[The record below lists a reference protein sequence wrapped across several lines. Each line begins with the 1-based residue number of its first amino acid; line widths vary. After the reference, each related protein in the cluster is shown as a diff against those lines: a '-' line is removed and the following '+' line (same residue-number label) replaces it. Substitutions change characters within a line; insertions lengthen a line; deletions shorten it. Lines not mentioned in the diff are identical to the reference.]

1 MFVASNKKN
10 KSMGFNTS
18 GSNSRYG
25 FKTVPNESVLWKLQS
40 ADGTDFGDVSYGAYK
55 AVESGKLD
63 SYKPKNDTEKEAI
76 SKFRS
81 YLGTPLSS
89 PSGVEFGKVSYDAYQ
104 AITND
109 KLDSYTPKNDTEK
122 KTLEDFKN
130 YATVYSADTV
140 SGGLKYNSEIG
151 QFGKGN
157 IDLYNR
163 PQHKNDD
170 GTVSTVRSATFE
182 IDGKYVV
189 LPTVVYD
196 GKSGRET
203 SKILSDEEAIEHYK
217 QTGQY
222 LGKFD
227 TLYEADIYAQ
237 KLHLAQDFYYG
248 SKYKTTKNGKET
260 EFSVWTPGLV
270 IESGYDDLTYDVINK
285 NEDAKSIQAAN
296 DIAINATIA
305 GADKGFLQTMTDD
318 EVAVFN
324 YIYSTQGAD
333 KAYEFIN
340 DISADLNYRQR
351 VKTEKMWAD
360 EAANAPVKMSAFS
373 VLISPLKMASYVGQV
388 ADYVDDGS
396 IDQNAGYNKYVHIPN
411 AIRNE
416 VSTQIENS
424 GNWGT
429 VGSYAYNIGMSMAD
443 SLYNTAISGGQQW
456 LSLAIMGTGAA
467 ADTTV
472 AAKDRG
478 LSDTQAF
485 WLGTISG
492 AGEIISEKMSFDA
505 IMDADLFTQSAR
517 KYFVRSA
524 TVGGLEEVVADGIN
538 FAADTIIAGDKSL
551 WSQSI
556 KSYMQQG
563 KTKSEAVGL
572 TLGNKLLETALSF
585 AGGALSTGVMSLGG
599 TVYNTSRIRDVGK
612 QYNSSDDISKVIEK
626 GLKQPTDS
634 AAYQNAV
641 KLQEKMKS
649 GTLTDFEIG
658 QQVLLNEGATVTDE
672 AEVAETKVNRAK
684 KLIDKFSSYIHKS
697 DATTTDTT
705 VETSTPVVA
714 ETAPVVETTTS
725 TADISTIPVAVGDT
739 FHDTKTGTTLTVI
752 SRDANNTVVRVNE
765 SGIEKTYTN
774 DIADMMS
781 ANPTFEKVDGTS
793 DITAP
798 QNTES
803 AETVTMADGTTAHRI
818 GDFYEVYGTEA
829 EAIAEKL
836 NLTVTPKII
845 DGVKTPMVGFPVHA
859 FDTYNSRLN
868 SVTSINEQNMPV
880 TDENTPVNEVV
891 TDTDVNYAEGEILS
905 LKHTKNIYSV
915 FKNAARMVVGKDV
928 ITDGF
933 FAVPLSD
940 EALAEVKKVYTG
952 NIENNNNIEL
962 AKFYHADNDVVIQGN
977 PKIDKDNMG
986 RPEYVFKIGDKYY
999 AAQQKYI
1006 DAVNNGKNI
1015 IKANSK
1021 QYNIP
1026 WTVHDESGN
1035 FVAIIMPI
1043 IADKQ
1048 DGRATEHYESL
1059 QSVSDVKTAEQQ
1071 KKADNAAKPF
1081 NQNEIRLLF
1090 KEARPYFFNA
1100 NGSTY
1105 VGNNSLYAVCDTEA
1119 VEFLKT
1125 EYRNRNTNSNYEIEF
1140 SDSFGSRVEKLLSDV
1155 VTIAEASKPISYNLG
1170 DKDVSAYVIG
1180 DYAIAFD
1187 KNYANFVKK
1196 RSATMKIV
1204 SEGNLATTLLVGY
1217 DADGTVT
1224 AFALPILAQG
1234 EITARDG
1241 TKYPFAT
1248 SNSIKKTV
1256 KESKDSVTKTPETV
1270 TETPESV
1277 TNAEKTEENTPVA
1290 EEKTEYKHLYNEE
1303 TVSEDFINSV
1313 NPEIES
1319 AILNIRNGNTDAVP
1333 DVVEVTELTEKTI
1346 EKISDFVGFDV
1357 SGYSCKIEKDALQH
1371 IENRHGI
1378 NGSHDQSLSDP
1389 KDTARMGYIVN
1400 NSDSVDWIREK
1411 DGAVKTSK
1419 KYRDKNNKPAKLV
1432 MVQKKIDGTYCV
1444 SDVVPDSKNKTIWVT
1459 SARIQKKHQDLDDN
1473 NVSPKT
1479 TPENAL
1485 NASDTIIAEEAENVN
1500 TSEETTTPTLTDKV
1514 GDEIKLSDYE
1524 KTEADEQGL
1533 NNEPESDTIVS
1544 ETTKEDFKVGDIL
1557 EFDGEQWKCVNID
1570 STMIDFENVDKNAFQ
1585 PELSVISP
1593 YELFKEK
1600 TDYIVIKESA
1610 ENVES
1615 QSEILDRE
1623 SKSDGGRLHA
1633 GASESAVETGNE
1645 EADEPHRD
1653 RSGKGLS
1660 ESVGT
1665 DGNRPDVRNDSERIY
1680 GTDDADDAVSE
1691 VRGNSAE
1698 ITDSEFETIDTEV
1711 KTVEKKRPSNKGNF
1725 VITDDIATEF
1735 DNTAPSAR
1743 DNIEAIELLLKLES
1757 EGRPATAE
1765 EKKILAKYKGW
1776 GGIDPRHI
1784 PYELSSRFGQ
1794 LFDWEQRKAMQSS
1807 SNNAF
1812 FTPTGVIDA
1821 MYNGLKRMGF
1831 KGGNVLE
1838 TSMGV
1843 GNFFG
1848 RMPSAISAKSALTG
1862 VELESYTAR
1871 IAQYLYPGATVI
1883 NMPFQDVAI
1892 KNGSYDLVIGNVPFG
1907 TNKISYNKKK
1917 YSLHNYFIISSLDK
1931 VRDGGIVA
1939 VITSAGT
1946 LDSHS
1951 IDARAAIMDRAD
1963 VVACYKL
1970 PEKVFSRNAS
1980 TDVQSDLLI
1989 LRKRSADEKPKGDSI
2004 LNTITTAQGFRINE
2018 YFDKHPENVLGTLAK
2033 GHNAW
2038 GEITTVLNDGNF
2050 YDKLNAAMKKL
2061 PKDLISGK
2069 IDLKPIETIVSLSDK
2084 PRFFEKNGKIYAD
2097 DGAGTATEVSKNQ
2110 ANTVR
2115 DYIAVRDAY
2124 KELLSAYDN
2133 GETVINADG
2142 TATIREM
2149 SDEDIKPLR
2158 DALSKAYDNF
2168 YKKHG
2173 AITGDGKK
2181 KIGTKKSTNNTF
2193 LEADADYYLVGGLE
2207 RYDAKNSTFVKS
2219 ALFEK
2224 DTLRKKRV
2232 TSVDVASDA
2241 LAVSLNESGRIDF
2254 ARMQELTGKTEK
2266 QLAEELKGEIVLTP
2280 DGEYVLTDIYLS
2292 GNIYEK
2298 LDAVKNKPEFKA
2310 QQEMLEKVIPTP
2322 KDASEITVKL
2332 GANYI
2337 DTEYIEQF
2345 AREILNTNLTIRKDV
2360 SGRWVIEGV
2369 KQSRYGDI
2377 VNVKY
2382 GCAAFNAV
2390 QLLEKILNDGEITAT
2405 KKIGTGR
2412 DAVTVFDP
2420 EMTDVARQK
2429 ADDIR
2434 AAFET
2439 WIFSNSERRT
2449 EIVDNYNRTYNNYRP
2464 LDYERIAEKLS
2475 FDSMDETL
2483 KSKLYSH
2490 QKKGI
2495 ARFLF
2500 GGNILFAH
2508 GVGTGKTFEMI
2519 ASVMEAKRMGII
2531 NKAAMVVPNNKV
2543 VDFKNDIAQAY
2554 PNAKV
2559 LVIDTANKKR
2569 QTMLGLVN
2577 SNDWDIVLIARTTFT
2592 KIPISPEFQTHY
2604 VAQQLEDLELQ
2615 IAEAESD
2622 KNVSRR
2628 QLKGMITQRDNL
2640 EQKIKDLDAETKR
2653 DTNSV
2658 DFEKLGIDCI
2668 CVDEA
2673 HNYKSIL
2680 TPTKLSIKGLVNRNN
2695 AQMANDMLM
2704 KLDYLRS
2711 IDGKIIFGTGT
2722 PITNTVSEIYNM
2734 MRMVRPDILEDAGIH
2749 SLDEWVNTF
2758 AKIDTVT
2765 EIGIDNQIKAK
2776 STQIIRS
2783 FINVS
2788 EMIGMFRQFAD
2799 IVFTTDVVKNL
2810 PKAVYKD
2817 VELAGTDKHKQ
2828 IEKQIS
2834 EVIAKTEKSDLLKVY
2849 GQLMSMADAAS
2860 VDLRMLS
2867 GAESEYN
2874 IFKDYSLEELD
2885 YEDSKIN
2892 VMCDNVYDEY
2902 TASND
2907 IKGTQIIF
2915 CDKGSGSGTV
2925 YSFNLHKDIM
2935 QKLVERGIPEEQIA
2949 IIKSQSDA
2957 QLEVL
2962 YDKVNAGDV
2971 RVLIGTSQK
2980 MAEGLN
2986 VQKRVV
2992 AIHHPTVTYKPSD
3005 KEQGDA
3011 RGVRAGNIND
3021 EVHIYRYLQ
3030 KNTFDSHKW
3039 QAQDR
3044 KGEMINKA
3052 LRGEVVAEMEDIG
3065 ADEDSG
3071 AGVDA
3076 ATAMAIT
3083 SGNPLVK
3090 EKIGIDKEVV
3100 RLKTLQRNYL
3110 SEVYRYQDAISKN
3123 PNMIRQLTN
3132 YADNIEQDIA
3142 LRNKYGEKASVVI
3155 KGKTFEKQTDANKAL
3170 SEAVKTAPKNG
3181 QYTKLGT
3188 YNGFDIMFKGDT
3200 GGMGYSVILKGSNEY
3215 SVDYAGSG
3223 NNMARFAGVLNR
3235 LDAELTRVRERV
3247 ETLKTDLEF
3256 AKKEVLKPFEKEK
3269 ELTEALEKQKD
3280 ITYRYEHYSD
3290 KPATN
3295 AETSD
3300 TDNSETVQSSR
3311 DLASGDSA
3319 ERWTTERVEG
3329 NEGKGVNLADI
3340 VRSIS
3345 KKFDIPIATGKVTD
3359 SEASGIYKRKAETIR
3374 TRIANNLP
3382 TISHELG
3389 HHLDKDYNFSN
3400 MESVELLKSS
3410 LPADFLE
3417 QYEEADR
3424 GREAVAEFVRVYL
3437 KNTNNANRLCPEFYA
3452 DFISTLSKEDLKSLN
3467 EIAASVNEY
3476 LSYNISERYDAAIT
3490 TSKKQE
3496 KLSFKE
3502 KWQRLYTSWVDAFHP
3517 QKEAVDYVEE
3527 VTGQTLSGKGNAYVL
3542 ATNSLNAHTISNYL
3556 ICEGFR
3562 DLDGNIVDAKSF
3574 VESIGMVDSKNVAL
3588 LDKYLVLRHS
3598 LEWIAPTESDVAPK
3612 RVFAD
3617 DTLENVEE
3625 IEKQIAQIEAEHPEI
3640 KTAAENLYEY
3650 QNNVLRHF
3658 VVPAGGMSE
3667 ETLDMLNRK
3676 YPSYVPFY
3684 RAVGKKSGM
3693 AKGTFVNQRSP
3704 IMRAKGSGALILSPV
3719 ESIIR
3724 NTEKMVKLALRN
3736 QTARVLSSYADTVD
3750 GFGQFMEAIPPDMIP
3765 HSVNIV
3771 KSKESFTDALQ
3782 QIVSSGEDYFAVSDL
3797 FEQIFGN
3804 EVTDFTPVAN
3814 ANKRIVTVLQD
3825 GKPTYYQ
3832 IHDEALY
3839 NAVAELAPQQANGYV
3854 KWATKI
3860 MQPMKLLITQ
3870 NNPIFAVTNA
3880 IRDFGTA
3887 YKLSEVNN
3895 LAVFAAQYVKA
3906 LGGIITNNADY
3917 KRYKAMGG
3925 GHSSELSANIDSIA
3939 RTLRTVAHKDMGKAR
3954 RLAYSLFV
3962 HPVETVAMFNDAIES
3977 VPRFAEFQRT
3987 LKEGGDLQEAI
3998 FNASDITTNF
4008 KRSGGGV
4015 GVKIANS
4022 TFMFNNAAIQG
4033 IDKTFRTLTNKD
4045 PKKRYRTLLKW
4056 LLHAL
4061 LTGIIGYIYNKEVD
4075 EEGYKNLS
4083 SYKKNNFYN
4092 FAIGDGKF
4100 ISLPKPRENALLD
4113 TFTERAI
4120 EYAFGNENAFYDF
4133 STYLGGQLIPPMIP
4147 DDLKSIEDAA
4157 HSWLGGTVLGGIVD
4171 VGFNQ
4176 DFKDTP
4182 IEGAYDIY
4190 TPSHERYTES
4200 TTKLAYALGQTRLAR
4215 NMDMSPKKIDH
4226 LLSSYTGILGQINKA
4241 LFPMNEE
4248 RKDTSIGL
4256 RNKFISDSNYST
4268 DVLNR
4273 MYENQEKAEKAFT
4286 YSGTIDTAIEYEK
4299 NSIITSY
4306 ISGMNKAVKALPKDE
4321 QRNGRIYLLK
4331 ALNSWNYENTAS
4343 QTNMLSS
4350 LDGSSISTDM
4360 IFDELPSST
4369 LEWTVNKQKYVYQMT
4384 PQEYHKY
4391 INDYL
4396 TAIENARKQYGCD
4409 SVESCEMAKEA
4420 AKEYMSKYKK
4430 GILKNQYFT
4439 KAVEKTE

>member
-1 MFVASNKKN
+1 MANWRDSAKEIMKRREADKVTPVTVTPSEIITKTAEKLNSDGWQAQAKEILKRRNYIEPEKRKYEIKLSEDEPVRTISYDAKQAIENNSTDKYMPKN
-10 KSMGFNTS
+10 EEEKAAMTEYENWVSEQVINIPV
-18 GSNSRYG
+18 SNSKSISLKYG
-25 FKTVPNESVLWKLQS
+25 TAKSIDDYVDSL
-40 ADGTDFGDVSYGAYK
+40 
-55 AVESGKLD
+55 SGKNRDEKAKMLD
-63 SYKPKNDTEKEAI
+63 GYIKTLNLSPEEQKQANSYAGLKKLAFASASDGKDSFEKEATQWGAKGLKGMYDMAEKAARMVKSGFNGLLDGGEYNNARKGAIQYYEDNPDMLGHHLFLLEQADKNGVKVALPYGAAGEDYLRQIKLDKFFERYKDTNAVTQFIGDAGFYSAGQMLGAMGLAGMGGADKIATAITPITTVAGNAIKATKIGKAANKII
-76 SKFRS
+76 SATPAIKNVAGGGAAGKLANAAINKLNNVSVKSAVKFLNPLDNPTTAVMGMGAAQDKYDQLIKMGYDEDS
-81 YLGTPLSS
+81 AKANALFTGYVSSITEKMGYDGTPQSFYKYGGKILSGGS
-89 PSGVEFGKVSYDAYQ
+89 TASKAKNVGNALKAYLSANVSEGLEEVYNLAFERVGDYFTGIGYVDENGKLQNRRFLGKEGIIDPVAMGESFLGGFVGGTVMGGANF
-104 AITND
+104 ISEVFNND
-109 KLDSYTPKNDTEK
+109 
-122 KTLEDFKN
+122 
-130 YATVYSADTV
+130 ADTV
-140 SGGLKYNSEIG
+140 RRMSADIKKAIDENN
-151 QFGKGN
+151 QAVVN
-157 IDLYNR
+157 IAKQAGVEDASM
-163 PQHKNDD
+163 PEAPDFKTA
-170 GTVSTVRSATFE
+170 TVEEMSDFYEDTIEAS
-182 IDGKYVV
+182 K
-189 LPTVVYD
+189 
-196 GKSGRET
+196 
-203 SKILSDEEAIEHYK
+203 KILSDERVIKHDEEVIANATNAFKSELEEIASSGAVE
-217 QTGQY
+217 
-222 LGKFD
+222 
-227 TLYEADIYAQ
+227 LYA
-237 KLHLAQDFYYG
+237 
-248 SKYKTTKNGKET
+248 
-260 EFSVWTPGLV
+260 P
-270 IESGYDDLTYDVINK
+270 
-285 NEDAKSIQAAN
+285 EDASKS
-296 DIAINATIA
+296 
-305 GADKGFLQTMTDD
+305 
-318 EVAVFN
+318 V
-324 YIYSTQGAD
+324 
-333 KAYEFIN
+333 
-340 DISADLNYRQR
+340 
-351 VKTEKMWAD
+351 
-360 EAANAPVKMSAFS
+360 
-373 VLISPLKMASYVGQV
+373 
-388 ADYVDDGS
+388 
-396 IDQNAGYNKYVHIPN
+396 
-411 AIRNE
+411 
-416 VSTQIENS
+416 
-424 GNWGT
+424 
-429 VGSYAYNIGMSMAD
+429 
-443 SLYNTAISGGQQW
+443 
-456 LSLAIMGTGAA
+456 
-467 ADTTV
+467 
-472 AAKDRG
+472 
-478 LSDTQAF
+478 
-485 WLGTISG
+485 
-492 AGEIISEKMSFDA
+492 
-505 IMDADLFTQSAR
+505 
-517 KYFVRSA
+517 
-524 TVGGLEEVVADGIN
+524 
-538 FAADTIIAGDKSL
+538 
-551 WSQSI
+551 
-556 KSYMQQG
+556 
-563 KTKSEAVGL
+563 
-572 TLGNKLLETALSF
+572 KLLEKELIRSGIADEQRKTIIKSVINTESRSKAPIVT
-585 AGGALSTGVMSLGG
+585 TG
-599 TVYNTSRIRDVGK
+599 IDDV
-612 QYNSSDDISKVIEK
+612 S
-626 GLKQPTDS
+626 
-634 AAYQNAV
+634 
-641 KLQEKMKS
+641 
-649 GTLTDFEIG
+649 
-658 QQVLLNEGATVTDE
+658 
-672 AEVAETKVNRAK
+672 
-684 KLIDKFSSYIHKS
+684 
-697 DATTTDTT
+697 
-705 VETSTPVVA
+705 
-714 ETAPVVETTTS
+714 TAPRENTVNVS
-725 TADISTIPVAVGDT
+725 VGDV
-739 FHDTKTGTTLTVI
+739 FRDTKTGNVITVI
-752 SRDANNTVVRVNE
+752 GRDSENTTVRIDTGSKTETKEFTNAQAGSLVTNQQFERLEASGALSPEEAQKYNIIVSNLKRKAEELGLLDKVFYEALQDVNL
-765 SGIEKTYTN
+765 Y
-774 DIADMMS
+774 
-781 ANPTFEKVDGTS
+781 NPTESNRALIGSEFQRVFAGNTDPLVTGWLNAIGVDT
-793 DITAP
+793 
-798 QNTES
+798 Q
-803 AETVTMADGTTAHRI
+803 
-818 GDFYEVYGTEA
+818 
-829 EAIAEKL
+829 
-836 NLTVTPKII
+836 
-845 DGVKTPMVGFPVHA
+845 
-859 FDTYNSRLN
+859 
-868 SVTSINEQNMPV
+868 SVTSINSENVVV
-880 TDENTPVNEVV
+880 TDGNTPDSDTV
-891 TDTDVNYAEGEILS
+891 TDTDVINHTEEIEGLKLIDTEESTLVNGKTLITGVYELNTDRDFSRKSYKKEQFDIFCNSEPWIKTVDGTTYGHYGFAKSGSGGYAVTYLPVGLAVTKANTEKDAKLMLKILEENRPE
-905 LKHTKNIYSV
+905 L
-915 FKNAARMVVGKDV
+915 
-928 ITDGF
+928 
-933 FAVPLSD
+933 PLSIKAFGD
-940 EALAEVKKVYTG
+940 GYRCLGISRELVTDIKEVIETAVNGDKTTNTEIQEGKVPFNTKAG
-952 NIENNNNIEL
+952 LI
-962 AKFYHADNDVVIQGN
+962 
-977 PKIDKDNMG
+977 
-986 RPEYVFKIGDKYY
+986 EYVKAHKGDNVRVTF
-999 AAQQKYI
+999 
-1006 DAVNNGKNI
+1006 DNGISEVRTLEGASNTNLRTK
-1015 IKANSK
+1015 K
-1021 QYNIP
+1021 P
-1026 WTVHDESGN
+1026 
-1035 FVAIIMPI
+1035 
-1043 IADKQ
+1043 
-1048 DGRATEHYESL
+1048 DG
-1059 QSVSDVKTAEQQ
+1059 SVSNAEL
-1071 KKADNAAKPF
+1071 KGLKFNDEGFSVDYSTGVSASYDFVNVGETDDNATK
-1081 NQNEIRLLF
+1081 
-1090 KEARPYFFNA
+1090 
-1100 NGSTY
+1100 
-1105 VGNNSLYAVCDTEA
+1105 
-1119 VEFLKT
+1119 
-1125 EYRNRNTNSNYEIEF
+1125 
-1140 SDSFGSRVEKLLSDV
+1140 SD
-1155 VTIAEASKPISYNLG
+1155 
-1170 DKDVSAYVIG
+1170 
-1180 DYAIAFD
+1180 
-1187 KNYANFVKK
+1187 
-1196 RSATMKIV
+1196 
-1204 SEGNLATTLLVGY
+1204 
-1217 DADGTVT
+1217 
-1224 AFALPILAQG
+1224 
-1234 EITARDG
+1234 
-1241 TKYPFAT
+1241 
-1248 SNSIKKTV
+1248 
-1256 KESKDSVTKTPETV
+1256 
-1270 TETPESV
+1270 ESV
-1277 TNAEKTEENTPVA
+1277 TGAKYEHLYD
-1290 EEKTEYKHLYNEE
+1290 EEK
-1303 TVSEDFINSV
+1303 VSKAYIDSV
-1313 NPEIES
+1313 NPEIEN
-1319 AILNIRNGNTDAVP
+1319 AIISIRNGDIDNIP
-1333 DVVEVTELTEKTI
+1333 DVINVTELNEKTI
-1346 EKISDFVGFDV
+1346 KAISDFVGYDV
-1357 SGYSCKIEKDALQH
+1357 SGYVCKIERDRLVH

-1378 NGSHDQSLSDP
+1378 NGEHDQSLSDP
-1389 KDTARMGYIVN
+1389 KDFARMGYVVN
-1400 NSDSVDWIREK
+1400 NSDSIDWVVDGKGNRVFDK
-1411 DGAVKTSK
+1411 Q
-1419 KYRDKNNKPAKLV
+1419 YNDKNNKPSPVIMLNS
-1432 MVQKKIDGTYCV
+1432 KIDGTYCI
-1444 SDVVPDSKNKTIWVT
+1444 SQAVPDSKKKTLWIT
-1459 SARIQKKHQDLDDN
+1459 SARIQKAAVGSQVPYDSN
-1473 NVSPKT
+1473 A
-1479 TPENAL
+1479 TPQLQTSETPL
-1485 NASDTIIAEEAENVN
+1485 NSSSASDDIVSQDADTVNGIIRADSESDIKTLTDRCELIETKHTTTGDNIWVVTLKDRLSPVKYKDLSGKVKAVGGYYSRYAKTPDGKAIPGFVFKSEPNADVINTFNGFFGTEAAEEAAPA
-1500 TSEETTTPTLTDKV
+1500 ETRSAVKEIDTEALLGAVGNAKV

-1524 KTEADEQGL
+1524 KAEADEQGL
-1533 NNEPESDTIVS
+1533 NNQPESDIMVS
-1544 ETTKEDFKVGDIL
+1544 EKTKEDFKVGDIL

-1585 PELSVISP
+1585 PELSVILP
-1593 YELFKEK
+1593 YELFKKK
-1600 TDYIVIKESA
+1600 TDYSIVKETT
-1610 ENVES
+1610 ENAES
-1615 QSEILDRE
+1615 QSEVLDRE
-1623 SKSDGGRLHA
+1623 SEPDGGRLRT
-1633 GASESAVETGNE
+1633 GAYGTDVETGVE
-1645 EADEPHRD
+1645 EANEPHRN

-1665 DGNRPDVRNDSERIY
+1665 DRSRPDVGNDSERVY
-1680 GTDDADDAVSE
+1680 RTDDANNAESE
-1691 VRGNSAE
+1691 STGNSAE
-1698 ITDSEFETIDTEV
+1698 ITDSEPETIDTEV
-1711 KTVEKKRPSNKGNF
+1711 KTLEKKRPSNKGNF
-1725 VITDDIATEF
+1725 VITNDIAAEF
-1735 DNTAPSAR
+1735 DSTAPSAK
-1743 DNIEAIELLLKLES
+1743 DNIEAIELLIKLEN
-1757 EGRPATAE
+1757 EGRSATAE

-1776 GGIDPRHI
+1776 GGIDTRYI

-1807 SNNAF
+1807 QNNAF

-1838 TSMGV
+1838 TSMGI

-1848 RMPSAISAKSALTG
+1848 RMPQAVSAKSALTG

-1883 NMPFQDVAI
+1883 NMPYQDVAI

-1907 TNKISYNKKK
+1907 QNKISYNKKK
-1917 YSLHNYFIISSLDK
+1917 YALHNYFIISSLDK

-1946 LDSHS
+1946 LESHS
-1951 IDARAAIMDRAD
+1951 LDARAAIMDRAD

-1980 TDVQSDLLI
+1980 TDVQTDLLI
-1989 LRKRSADEKPKGDSI
+1989 LRKRAAGAKPSGDSI
-2004 LNTITTAQGFRINE
+2004 LNTTTTQGGLRINE
-2018 YFDKHPENVLGTLAK
+2018 YFVKHPKNVLGTLAK

-2038 GEITTVLNDGNF
+2038 GEITTVLDNGDF
-2050 YDKLNAAMKKL
+2050 YDRLNAAMKKL

-2069 IDLKPIETIVSLSDK
+2069 IDLKPVETIVSVSDK
-2084 PRFFEKNGKIYAD
+2084 PRFFEKNGKVYAD
-2097 DGAGTATEVSKNQ
+2097 DGAGIATEVSKNQ

-2115 DYIAVRDAY
+2115 DYMAVRDAY
-2124 KELLSAYDN
+2124 KELLNAYEN
-2133 GETVINADG
+2133 GETVIAEDG
-2142 TATIREM
+2142 TASIREHT
-2149 SDEDIKPLR
+2149 EDDFKLLR
-2158 DALSKAYDNF
+2158 DKLSKAYDNF

-2193 LEADADYYLVGGLE
+2193 LEADADYYLVSGLE

-2254 ARMQELTGKTEK
+2254 VRMQELTGKTEK

-2298 LDAVKNKPEFKA
+2298 LDAIKGKPEFKA

-2322 KDASEITVKL
+2322 KDASDITVKL

-2337 DTEYIEQF
+2337 DAKYIEQF
-2345 AREILNTNLTIRKDV
+2345 AREILNSHLTIRKDV

-2369 KQSRYGDI
+2369 KQSRCGDV

-2382 GCAAFNAV
+2382 GCNAFNAV

-2405 KKIGTGR
+2405 KKVGTGR
-2412 DAVTVFDP
+2412 DLATVFDP
-2420 EMTDVARQK
+2420 EMTDIARQK

-2434 AAFET
+2434 AAFEN
-2439 WIFSNSERRT
+2439 WIFASTDRRT

-2464 LDYERIAEKLS
+2464 LDYEHIAEKLS
-2475 FDSMDETL
+2475 FDSMDDVL
-2483 KSKLYSH
+2483 KSKLYPH

-2592 KIPISPEFQTHY
+2592 RIPVSRELQAHF
-2604 VAQQLEDLELQ
+2604 VSQQLEDLELQ
-2615 IAEAESD
+2615 IAEAEYDRS
-2622 KNVSRR
+2622 VSKR
-2628 QLKGMITQRDNL
+2628 QLKGMITQRDNF
-2640 EQKIKDLDAETKR
+2640 EQKLKDLSSDTKR
-2653 DTNSV
+2653 D
-2658 DFEKLGIDCI
+2658 DDGIEFEKLGIDCI

-2673 HNYKSIL
+2673 HNYKSIM
-2680 TPTKLSIKGLVNRNN
+2680 TPTKLDIKGLVNRNN

-2758 AKIDTVT
+2758 AKIETTT
-2765 EIGIDNQIKAK
+2765 EIGIDNQIKNK
-2776 STQIIRS
+2776 STQVIRS

-2799 IVFTTDVVKNL
+2799 IVFTEDVAKNL

-2817 VELAGTDKHKQ
+2817 VELDGTEEHRQ
-2828 IEKQIS
+2828 IEQQIS
-2834 EVIAKTEKSDLLKVY
+2834 SVISTAKKADLLKVY
-2849 GQLMSMADAAS
+2849 GQLMSMADVAS
-2860 VDLRMLS
+2860 VDLRMLA

-2874 IFKDYSLEELD
+2874 PFKDYSLDELE
-2885 YEDSKIN
+2885 YADSKIN
-2892 VMCDNVYDEY
+2892 TMCDNVYEEY
-2902 TASND
+2902 KASEK

-2935 QKLVERGIPEEQIA
+2935 QKLIERGIPQEQIV
-2949 IIKSQSDA
+2949 IIKNQSDA
-2957 QLEVL
+2957 QLEEL
-2962 YDKVNAGDV
+2962 YEKVNAGEV

-3039 QAQDR
+3039 QAQVR

-3052 LRGEVVAEMEDIG
+3052 LRGEVVSEMEDIG

-3090 EKIGIDKEVV
+3090 EKIDIDKEVV

-3110 SEVYRYQDAISKN
+3110 SEMYRYQDAISKN
-3123 PNMIRQLTN
+3123 PSKISQLTR

-3142 LRNKYGEKASVVI
+3142 LRNKYGEKAAIVI

-3170 SEAVKTAPKNG
+3170 VDAVKSAPKNG
-3181 QYTKLGT
+3181 QYVKLGT

-3200 GGMGYSVILKGSNEY
+3200 GGMNYSLILKGSNEY
-3215 SVDYAGSG
+3215 RVEYAGSG
-3223 NNMARFAGVLNR
+3223 NNIARFAGVLNR
-3235 LDAELTRVRERV
+3235 LDAELKRVRETV
-3247 ETLKTDLEF
+3247 ETLKANLEF
-3256 AKKEVLKPFEKEK
+3256 AKKEVTKPFEKEK
-3269 ELTEALEKQKD
+3269 ELSEALEKQKD
-3280 ITYRYEHYSD
+3280 ITYRYEHFSE
-3290 KPATN
+3290 KTAS
-3295 AETSD
+3295 AETE
-3300 TDNSETVQSSR
+3300 ETVQSSK
-3311 DLASGDSA
+3311 DLSA
-3319 ERWTTERVEG
+3319 ADDESRWTTDRVEG
-3329 NEGKGVNLADI
+3329 NKGKGVNLADI
-3340 VRSIS
+3340 VRNIS

-3359 SEASGIYKRKAETIR
+3359 REASGIYKRKAETIR

-3389 HHLDKDYNFSN
+3389 HHLDKGYNFST

-3410 LPADFLE
+3410 LPAEFLE

-3437 KNTNNANRLCPEFYA
+3437 KNTNDANRLCPEFYA

-3517 QKEAVDYVEE
+3517 QKEAVDFVEE
-3527 VTGQTLSGKGNAYVL
+3527 VTGHTLSGKGNAYVL
-3542 ATNSLNAHTISNYL
+3542 ATNSLNAHTIANYL

-3588 LDKYLVLRHS
+3588 LDQYLVHRHS

-3612 RVFAD
+3612 RVYAD

-3625 IEKQIAQIEAEHPEI
+3625 IKKQIAKIEAEHPEI
-3640 KTAAENLYEY
+3640 KTAAENLYEF
-3650 QNNVLRHF
+3650 QNNVIRHF
-3658 VVPAGGMSE
+3658 VIPAGGMAE
-3667 ETLDMLNRK
+3667 DTLNMLNRK

-3684 RAVGKKSGM
+3684 RAVGNKKSGM

-3704 IMRAKGSGALILSPV
+3704 IMRAEGSGELILSPT

-3765 HSVNIV
+3765 HSVNII

-3782 QIVSSGEDYFAVSDL
+3782 QVVSSGKDYFAVSDL
-3797 FEQIFGN
+3797 FEQIFSD

-3814 ANKRIVTVLQD
+3814 ANKRIITVLQD

-3839 NAVAELAPQQANGYV
+3839 NAVAELAPQQANGYI

-3925 GHSSELSANIDSIA
+3925 GHSSELSANVDNIA

-3954 RLAYSLFV
+3954 RLAYSIFV
-3962 HPVETVAMFNDAIES
+3962 HPVETVAMINDAIES

-3987 LKEGGDLQEAI
+3987 LKDGGDLQEAI

-4045 PKKRYRTLLKW
+4045 TKKRYRTLLKW

-4061 LTGIIGYIYNKEVD
+4061 LMGIIGYIYNKEVD

-4157 HSWLGGTVLGGIVD
+4157 HSWLSGTVLGGVVD
-4171 VGFNQ
+4171 IGFNQ

-4182 IEGAYDIY
+4182 IESVYDIY
-4190 TPSHERYTES
+4190 TPSHERHTES

-4215 NMDMSPKKIDH
+4215 ASDLSPKKIDH
-4226 LLSSYTGILGQINKA
+4226 LISSYTGILGQINKA

-4273 MYENQEKAEKAFT
+4273 MYENQEKAEKAFQ
-4286 YSGTIDTAIEYEK
+4286 YSGSVSDAVEYEK
-4299 NSIITSY
+4299 NSMITSY
-4306 ISGMNKAVKALPKDE
+4306 ISGMNKAIKALPKEE
-4321 QRNGRIYLLK
+4321 QRNGRAYLLK
-4331 ALNSWNYENTAS
+4331 NLSRWNYENTVT
-4343 QTNMLSS
+4343 QEKMLGS
-4350 LDGSSISTDM
+4350 LGDSTVNKDIIFEDLPGS
-4360 IFDELPSST
+4360 E
-4369 LEWTVNKQKYVYQMT
+4369 LEWTVDKKKYVYQMT
-4384 PQEYHKY
+4384 PQEYTKY

-4396 TAIENARKQYGCD
+4396 TVIENARKQCGGNTAENY
-4409 SVESCEMAKEA
+4409 EIAKA
-4420 AKEYMSKYKK
+4420 TAKDFMSNYKK
-4430 GILKNQYFT
+4430 KTLKERYLS
-4439 KAVEKTE
+4439 KAVAK

>member
-1 MFVASNKKN
+1 MATKEGLLKLIKENSNPITEARKKKQEQKVKSNSIVSIAEQLQKVKSNSNASVPETETAPSVSKKN
-10 KSMGFNTS
+10 NSKLDYSGVTNYTTAIDFLKRNNLNNLANSLVNEKDYENLPESAKVGYRDYQDYLDKTIEKNMMMFNIS
-18 GSNSRYG
+18 KDQEKR
-25 FKTVPNESVLWKLQS
+25 
-40 ADGTDFGDVSYGAYK
+40 DAYK
-55 AVESGKLD
+55 YE
-63 SYKPKNDTEKEAI
+63 N
-76 SKFRS
+76 
-81 YLGTPLSS
+81 LSS
-89 PSGVEFGKVSYDAYQ
+89 NQDFDEYKEKGKVRAGVFPGEGETFDVNKHGNKVERARDGVDLSLKYGVEQYGGEMYNFKELTNREVDNYNYLLAKEGYNSAEKYLRDLKAGVTERIGTKVADIIDRRSPFTKTALTAGMSAGRGLNQAATSYASLPAYISATKDVAEINALDVAGEKVRDNIDSGFGRLLYDAGTNISAQLPSFVVGGITGSATAQ
-104 AITND
+104 AITMGMQSSGGD
-109 KLDSYTPKNDTEK
+109 YREQILAGKDPKKARIHATGIG
-122 KTLEDFKN
+122 TLE
-130 YATVYSADTV
+130 A
-140 SGGLKYNSEIG
+140 GL
-151 QFGKGN
+151 
-157 IDLYNR
+157 
-163 PQHKNDD
+163 
-170 GTVSTVRSATFE
+170 
-182 IDGKYVV
+182 
-189 LPTVVYD
+189 
-196 GKSGRET
+196 GRA
-203 SKILSDEEAIEHYK
+203 L
-217 QTGQY
+217 
-222 LGKFD
+222 
-227 TLYEADIYAQ
+227 
-237 KLHLAQDFYYG
+237 
-248 SKYKTTKNGKET
+248 
-260 EFSVWTPGLV
+260 
-270 IESGYDDLTYDVINK
+270 
-285 NEDAKSIQAAN
+285 
-296 DIAINATIA
+296 NA
-305 GADKGFLQTMTDD
+305 
-318 EVAVFN
+318 
-324 YIYSTQGAD
+324 
-333 KAYEFIN
+333 
-340 DISADLNYRQR
+340 
-351 VKTEKMWAD
+351 
-360 EAANAPVKMSAFS
+360 
-373 VLISPLKMASYVGQV
+373 
-388 ADYVDDGS
+388 
-396 IDQNAGYNKYVHIPN
+396 
-411 AIRNE
+411 
-416 VSTQIENS
+416 
-424 GNWGT
+424 
-429 VGSYAYNIGMSMAD
+429 
-443 SLYNTAISGGQQW
+443 
-456 LSLAIMGTGAA
+456 
-467 ADTTV
+467 
-472 AAKDRG
+472 
-478 LSDTQAF
+478 
-485 WLGTISG
+485 
-492 AGEIISEKMSFDA
+492 
-505 IMDADLFTQSAR
+505 
-517 KYFVRSA
+517 
-524 TVGGLEEVVADGIN
+524 
-538 FAADTIIAGDKSL
+538 
-551 WSQSI
+551 
-556 KSYMQQG
+556 
-563 KTKSEAVGL
+563 
-572 TLGNKLLETALSF
+572 
-585 AGGALSTGVMSLGG
+585 AGGAVGWGPAKLSSKANLITNSFARGAANLGISLGSEILEEEGQLFLAPVMDMLVYGDKWKTPEVDEIVNTALVTMISTGVMSGGGVISSITGDNSALGKE
-599 TVYNTSRIRDVGK
+599 V
-612 QYNSSDDISKVIEK
+612 
-626 GLKQPTDS
+626 LKQFNVETEQDKSTFVNALIDEGNSHKRGSDS
-634 AAYQNAV
+634 YNMA
-641 KLQEKMKS
+641 KTLQR
-649 GTLTDFEIG
+649 
-658 QQVLLNEGATVTDE
+658 
-672 AEVAETKVNRAK
+672 KVNKGVEISEHQIGTMYAAIVRDAEIESAK
-684 KLIDKFSSYIHKS
+684 KLKRKSKIPGSAVAGLAKGLIDYTISEMPKNSQAYQYAVELKQKTGKITNEEFNYLVELGAVQKQSESFS
-697 DATTTDTT
+697 
-705 VETSTPVVA
+705 V
-714 ETAPVVETTTS
+714 
-725 TADISTIPVAVGDT
+725 ISVGDT
-739 FHDTKTGTTLTVI
+739 FKDTKTGNTI
-752 SRDANNTVVRVNE
+752 TVVERDTENTTVEIDTGAKTETREFTNNQADNLATNEQFEQVESSETLSPEDAQKYNIVVSNLKRKAEELGLLDNNFFTALQNVNLYNPSANDRGLISSEFHRVFAGNTDPLVAGWLDAIGVGEKSAIGKNIHDKNVLKNSLDSDTIISTENIEESAGDINGIKQSGESLKYDEQRSKVQAEKSIEGVQDRNSDLLYQE
-765 SGIEKTYTN
+765 SGERNDRGGNRYIQEGTGESETRKLEEIIENDNFVRLSQKIGNSISGDKYKVLYEQNKNDPRLDEGYEFIDIITYDMLTDEN
-774 DIADMMS
+774 NELRTQFADEMAEYFNENTS
-781 ANPTFEKVDGTS
+781 PDVDSTG
-793 DITAP
+793 A
-798 QNTES
+798 
-803 AETVTMADGTTAHRI
+803 
-818 GDFYEVYGTEA
+818 
-829 EAIAEKL
+829 KL
-836 NLTVTPKII
+836 TPKII
-845 DGVKTPMVGFPVHA
+845 ERLRESVVRNDRGQLIPVYHGTLKQFTRLISGDIGIHFGSLSQAIERIKNKQIDNPVYIKAYLDIKSPLYIDEDFEGWHAKQISQKLYKMGILTDEESAYFYKQNEENARKLDGELVKILQDKGYDGIVYKNDHESGYADSYIVFDDSQIYRASEKTADAEIQKAAVGSQVPYDSNTTPQLQTSETP
-859 FDTYNSRLN
+859 LN
-868 SVTSINEQNMPV
+868 SS
-880 TDENTPVNEVV
+880 
-891 TDTDVNYAEGEILS
+891 S
-905 LKHTKNIYSV
+905 
-915 FKNAARMVVGKDV
+915 
-928 ITDGF
+928 
-933 FAVPLSD
+933 
-940 EALAEVKKVYTG
+940 
-952 NIENNNNIEL
+952 
-962 AKFYHADNDVVIQGN
+962 
-977 PKIDKDNMG
+977 
-986 RPEYVFKIGDKYY
+986 
-999 AAQQKYI
+999 
-1006 DAVNNGKNI
+1006 
-1015 IKANSK
+1015 
-1021 QYNIP
+1021 
-1026 WTVHDESGN
+1026 
-1035 FVAIIMPI
+1035 
-1043 IADKQ
+1043 
-1048 DGRATEHYESL
+1048 
-1059 QSVSDVKTAEQQ
+1059 
-1071 KKADNAAKPF
+1071 
-1081 NQNEIRLLF
+1081 
-1090 KEARPYFFNA
+1090 
-1100 NGSTY
+1100 
-1105 VGNNSLYAVCDTEA
+1105 
-1119 VEFLKT
+1119 
-1125 EYRNRNTNSNYEIEF
+1125 
-1140 SDSFGSRVEKLLSDV
+1140 
-1155 VTIAEASKPISYNLG
+1155 AS
-1170 DKDVSAYVIG
+1170 
-1180 DYAIAFD
+1180 
-1187 KNYANFVKK
+1187 
-1196 RSATMKIV
+1196 
-1204 SEGNLATTLLVGY
+1204 
-1217 DADGTVT
+1217 
-1224 AFALPILAQG
+1224 
-1234 EITARDG
+1234 
-1241 TKYPFAT
+1241 
-1248 SNSIKKTV
+1248 
-1256 KESKDSVTKTPETV
+1256 
-1270 TETPESV
+1270 
-1277 TNAEKTEENTPVA
+1277 
-1290 EEKTEYKHLYNEE
+1290 
-1303 TVSEDFINSV
+1303 
-1313 NPEIES
+1313 
-1319 AILNIRNGNTDAVP
+1319 
-1333 DVVEVTELTEKTI
+1333 
-1346 EKISDFVGFDV
+1346 
-1357 SGYSCKIEKDALQH
+1357 
-1371 IENRHGI
+1371 
-1378 NGSHDQSLSDP
+1378 
-1389 KDTARMGYIVN
+1389 
-1400 NSDSVDWIREK
+1400 
-1411 DGAVKTSK
+1411 
-1419 KYRDKNNKPAKLV
+1419 
-1432 MVQKKIDGTYCV
+1432 
-1444 SDVVPDSKNKTIWVT
+1444 
-1459 SARIQKKHQDLDDN
+1459 DN
-1473 NVSPKT
+1473 NVSQESDVVNSSVRTDK
-1479 TPENAL
+1479 EN
-1485 NASDTIIAEEAENVN
+1485 DTMA
-1500 TSEETTTPTLTDKV
+1500 LTDKCELIATKHTETGNDIWVVTLKDRLSSEEYKDLNRKVKSV
-1514 GDEIKLSDYE
+1514 GGYYSRFTKTLDGKAIPGFVFKSEPTANEIKVFNDFFRYTDETVSTNTQPADVNEKVYELVKKARNAEPVDPKSLEKIRDYYGYDLYIE
-1524 KTEADEQGL
+1524 ALDRVVSENQADELMGKAKELKSLMEENGTTNDVL

-1544 ETTKEDFKVGDIL
+1544 ERTKEDFQVGDIL

-1570 STMIDFENVDKNAFQ
+1570 SMMIDFENVDKNAFQ
-1585 PELSVISP
+1585 PKLSVILP

-1600 TDYIVIKESA
+1600 TDYTVIKESA

-1615 QSEILDRE
+1615 QSEVLDRE
-1623 SKSDGGRLHA
+1623 IESDDRGLHA
-1633 GASESAVETGNE
+1633 GAENKTQQDGVESIDGT
-1645 EADEPHRD
+1645 HRED
-1653 RSGKGLS
+1653 SGKGLS
-1660 ESVGT
+1660 ESVRT
-1665 DGNRPDVRNDSERIY
+1665 DGNRPDDRNGSEGVY
-1680 GTDDADDAVSE
+1680 GTDDADNAESE
-1691 VRGNSAE
+1691 VRGNAAE
-1698 ITDSEFETIDTEV
+1698 ITDSEPETIDTEV
-1711 KTVEKKRPSNKGNF
+1711 KTIEKKRPSNKGNF

-1735 DNTAPSAR
+1735 DNTAPSAK
-1743 DNIEAIELLLKLES
+1743 DNIEAIELLIKLEN

-1776 GGIDPRHI
+1776 GGIDTRYI

-1807 SNNAF
+1807 QNNAF

-1838 TSMGV
+1838 TSMGI

-1883 NMPFQDVAI
+1883 NMPYQDVAI

-1907 TNKISYNKKK
+1907 QNKISYNKKK
-1917 YSLHNYFIISSLDK
+1917 YALHNYFIISSLDK

-1946 LDSHS
+1946 LESHS
-1951 IDARAAIMDRAD
+1951 LDARAAIMDRAD

-1980 TDVQSDLLI
+1980 TDVQTDLLI
-1989 LRKRSADEKPKGDSI
+1989 LRKRAAGTKPSGDSI
-2004 LNTITTAQGFRINE
+2004 LNTTTTADGLHINE
-2018 YFDKHPENVLGTLAK
+2018 YFVKHPENVLGTLAK

-2038 GEITTVLNDGNF
+2038 GEITTVLDNGDF
-2050 YDKLNAAMKKL
+2050 YDRLNAAMKKL

-2069 IDLKPIETIVSLSDK
+2069 IDLKPVETIVSVSDK
-2084 PRFFEKNGKIYAD
+2084 PRFFEKNGKVYAD
-2097 DGAGTATEVSKNQ
+2097 DGAGVATEVSKNQ

-2115 DYIAVRDAY
+2115 DYMAVRDAY
-2124 KELLSAYDN
+2124 KELLNAYEN
-2133 GETVINADG
+2133 GETVIAEDG
-2142 TATIREM
+2142 TASIREHT
-2149 SDEDIKPLR
+2149 EDDFKALR
-2158 DALSKAYDNF
+2158 DKLSKAYDNF

-2193 LEADADYYLVGGLE
+2193 LEADADYYLVSGLE

-2232 TSVDVASDA
+2232 TSVDAASDA
-2241 LAVSLNESGRIDF
+2241 LAVSLNESGKIDF
-2254 ARMQELTGKTEK
+2254 ARMQELTGKAEK

-2298 LDAVKNKPEFKA
+2298 LDAVKGKPEFKA

-2322 KDASEITVKL
+2322 KDASDITVKL

-2337 DTEYIEQF
+2337 DAKYIEQF
-2345 AREILNTNLTIRKDV
+2345 AREILNSHLTIRKDV

-2369 KQSRYGDI
+2369 KQSRYGDV

-2382 GCAAFNAV
+2382 GCNAFNAV

-2405 KKIGTGR
+2405 KKVGTGR
-2412 DAVTVFDP
+2412 DATTVFDP
-2420 EMTDVARQK
+2420 EMTDIARQK

-2439 WIFSNSERRT
+2439 WIFASTDRRT

-2464 LDYERIAEKLS
+2464 LDYEHIAEKLS
-2475 FDSMDETL
+2475 FDSMDDVL
-2483 KSKLYSH
+2483 KSKLYPH

-2592 KIPISPEFQTHY
+2592 RIPVSRELQAHF
-2604 VAQQLEDLELQ
+2604 VSQQLEDLELQ
-2615 IAEAESD
+2615 IAEAEYDRS
-2622 KNVSRR
+2622 VSKR
-2628 QLKGMITQRDNL
+2628 QLKGMITQRDNF
-2640 EQKIKDLDAETKR
+2640 EQKLKDLSSDTKR
-2653 DTNSV
+2653 D
-2658 DFEKLGIDCI
+2658 DDGIEFEKLGIDCI

-2673 HNYKSIL
+2673 HNYKSIM
-2680 TPTKLSIKGLVNRNN
+2680 TPTKLDIKGLVNRNN

-2758 AKIDTVT
+2758 AKIETTT
-2765 EIGIDNQIKAK
+2765 EIGIDNQIKNK
-2776 STQIIRS
+2776 STQVIRS

-2799 IVFTTDVVKNL
+2799 IVFTEDVVKNL

-2817 VELAGTDKHKQ
+2817 VELDGTEEHRQ
-2828 IEKQIS
+2828 IEQQIS
-2834 EVIAKTEKSDLLKVY
+2834 SVISTAKKADLLKVY
-2849 GQLMSMADAAS
+2849 GQLMSMADVAS
-2860 VDLRMLS
+2860 VDLRMLA

-2874 IFKDYSLEELD
+2874 PFKDYSLDELE
-2885 YEDSKIN
+2885 YADSKIN
-2892 VMCDNVYDEY
+2892 TMCDNVYEEY
-2902 TASND
+2902 KASEK

-2935 QKLVERGIPEEQIA
+2935 QKLIERGIPQDQIV
-2949 IIKSQSDA
+2949 IIKNQSDA
-2957 QLEVL
+2957 QLEAL
-2962 YDKVNAGDV
+2962 YEKVNAGEV

-3052 LRGEVVAEMEDIG
+3052 LRGEVVSEMEDIG

-3090 EKIGIDKEVV
+3090 EKIDIDKEVV

-3110 SEVYRYQDAISKN
+3110 SEMYRYQDAISKN
-3123 PNMIRQLTN
+3123 PAKISQLAR

-3142 LRNKYGEKASVVI
+3142 LRNKYGEKAAIVI

-3170 SEAVKTAPKNG
+3170 VDAVKSAPKNG
-3181 QYTKLGT
+3181 QYVKLGT

-3200 GGMGYSVILKGSNEY
+3200 GGMNYSLILKGSNEY
-3215 SVDYAGSG
+3215 RVEYAGSG
-3223 NNMARFAGVLNR
+3223 NNIARFAGVLNR
-3235 LDAELTRVRERV
+3235 LDAELKRVRETV
-3247 ETLKTDLEF
+3247 ETLKADLDF
-3256 AKKEVLKPFEKEK
+3256 AKKEVTKPFEKEK
-3269 ELTEALEKQKD
+3269 ELSEALEKQKD
-3280 ITYRYEHYSD
+3280 ITYRYEHFSE
-3290 KPATN
+3290 KTAS
-3295 AETSD
+3295 AETE
-3300 TDNSETVQSSR
+3300 ETVQSSK
-3311 DLASGDSA
+3311 DLSA
-3319 ERWTTERVEG
+3319 ADDESRWTTDRVEG
-3329 NEGKGVNLADI
+3329 NKGKGVNLADI
-3340 VRSIS
+3340 VRNIS

-3359 SEASGIYKRKAETIR
+3359 REASGIYKRKAETIR

-3389 HHLDKDYNFSN
+3389 HHIDKKYDFSN
-3400 MESVELLKSS
+3400 LESVELLKSS
-3410 LPADFLE
+3410 LPEEFLE

-3424 GREAVAEFVRVYL
+3424 GREAVAEFVRAYL
-3437 KNTNNANRLCPEFYA
+3437 KNTNDANRLCPEFYA

-3476 LSYNISERYDAAIT
+3476 LSYDISERYDAAIT
-3490 TSKKQE
+3490 TSKHKE

-3517 QKEAVDYVEE
+3517 QKEAVDFVEE
-3527 VTGQTLSGKGNAYVL
+3527 VTGHTLSGKGNAYVL
-3542 ATNSLNAHTISNYL
+3542 ATNSLNAHTIANYL

-3598 LEWIAPTESDVAPK
+3598 LEWIEPTESDVAPK

-3625 IEKQIAQIEAEHPEI
+3625 IKKQIAKIEAEHPEI

-3650 QNNVLRHF
+3650 QNNVIRHF
-3658 VVPAGGMSE
+3658 VIPAGGMSE
-3667 ETLDMLNRK
+3667 DTLNMLNRK

-3684 RAVGKKSGM
+3684 RAVGNKKSGM

-3704 IMRAKGSGALILSPV
+3704 IMRAKGSGALILSPT

-3765 HSVNIV
+3765 HSVNII

-3782 QIVSSGEDYFAVSDL
+3782 QVVSSGKDYFAVSDL
-3797 FEQIFGN
+3797 FEQIFGD

-3814 ANKRIVTVLQD
+3814 ANKKIITVLQD

-3839 NAVAELAPQQANGYV
+3839 NAVAELAPQQANGYI

-3870 NNPIFAVTNA
+3870 NNPIFAMTNA

-3887 YKLSEVNN
+3887 YKLSEENN
-3895 LAVFAAQYVKA
+3895 LAVFAAQYIKA
-3906 LGGIITNNADY
+3906 LGGIVTNNADY

-3925 GHSSELSANIDSIA
+3925 GHSSELSANVDNIA

-3987 LKEGGDLQEAI
+3987 LKKGGDLQEAI

-4008 KRSGGGV
+4008 KRSGSGF

-4033 IDKTFRTLTNKD
+4033 LDKTFRTITNKD
-4045 PKKRYRTLLKW
+4045 TKKRYGTLLKW

-4061 LTGIIGYIYNKEVD
+4061 LMGIIGYIYNKEVD

-4092 FAIGDGKF
+4092 FAIGDGNF

-4113 TFTERAI
+4113 TLTERVL
-4120 EYAFGNENAFYDF
+4120 EYTFGNENAFYDF
-4133 STYLGGQLIPPMIP
+4133 GTYLGGQLIPPMIP
-4147 DDLKSIEDAA
+4147 DDFKSIEDVA
-4157 HSWLGGTVLGGIVD
+4157 HSWLSGTVLGGVVD
-4171 VGFNQ
+4171 IGFNQ
-4176 DFKDTP
+4176 DFKDAP
-4182 IEGAYDIY
+4182 IEGKYDDY
-4190 TPSHERYTES
+4190 LPSNERYNES
-4200 TTKLAYALGQTRLAR
+4200 TTKLAYALGQTKLAR

-4226 LLSSYTGILGQINKA
+4226 LLSSYTGILGQANKA

-4248 RKDTSIGL
+4248 RIDTSIGL

-4273 MYENQEKAEKAFT
+4273 MYENQEKAEKTFQ

-4331 ALNSWNYENTAS
+4331 SLNNWNYKNTAS

-4350 LDGSSISTDM
+4350 LDGSTISTDI

-4369 LEWTVNKQKYVYQMT
+4369 LEWTVDKQKYTYQMT

-4391 INDYL
+4391 ISDYL
-4396 TAIENARKQYGCD
+4396 TVIENARKLYGCN
-4409 SVESCEMAKEA
+4409 SIESCEMAKEA
-4420 AKEYMSKYKK
+4420 AKEYMSEYKK
-4430 GILKNQYFT
+4430 TVLKGQYSS
-4439 KAVEKTE
+4439 KAVAERK